1 MAEPGDAPGRSPQLR
16 PSDGMPSRADVAV
29 RYGELTGRD
38 LAVLPWFQV
47 LAYYK
52 LGILLEGTYARACAG
67 QAPKDLG
74 DVMHRYTLWLFAMAA
89 QALEA

>member
-1 MAEPGDAPGRSPQLR
+1 
-16 PSDGMPSRADVAV
+16 MPTRADVAV

-67 QAPKDLG
+67 KAPKDLG

-89 QALEA
+89 QALEGA